1 MNNNGK
7 TDFSRRGLLKAFAAT
22 TLVAAPTYSNAAGL
36 LRGSGDI
43 RSIKMYSTR
52 TGENIN
58 MIYWVEGHYIKD
70 ALKEINW
77 FMRDWRQNQ
86 AMNMDTRTVDII
98 SASQRLLKTDQP
110 FMLLSGYRTP
120 KTNRM
125 LRSRSRGV
133 AKYSLHLEGKAADLR
148 MKGRSVGQIARAA
161 AACSAGGVGKYSGS
175 NFVHM
180 DCGTVRVWGR

>member
-1 MNNNGK
+1 
-7 TDFSRRGLLKAFAAT
+7 
-22 TLVAAPTYSNAAGL
+22 
-36 LRGSGDI
+36 
-43 RSIKMYSTR
+43 MYSTR
-52 TGENIN
+52 TGENID

-70 ALKEINW
+70 ALKEVNW

-86 AMNMDTRTVDII
+86 AMKMDTRTIDII
-98 SASQRLLKTDQP
+98 SASQRLLRTDQP
-110 FMLLSGYRTP
+110 FMLLSGYRTQ

-133 AKYSLHLEGKAADLR
+133 AKYSLHLDGKAADLR
-148 MKGRSVGQIARAA
+148 MQGRSVRQIAKAA